1 MDNFIKLS
9 MESSDTDKDKE
20 YCSVCKV
27 WIRYGYVIGKDTNNY
42 ESYEPIAHC
51 PDCHRI
57 WDGNAQCPCF
67 ISLKY

>member
-1 MDNFIKLS
+1 MPEQKQ
-9 MESSDTDKDKE
+9 
-20 YCSVCKV
+20 YCHVCKV
-27 WIRYGYVIGKDTNNY
+27 WIRYGYVINQDKSDPPN
-42 ESYEPIAHC
+42 AHC